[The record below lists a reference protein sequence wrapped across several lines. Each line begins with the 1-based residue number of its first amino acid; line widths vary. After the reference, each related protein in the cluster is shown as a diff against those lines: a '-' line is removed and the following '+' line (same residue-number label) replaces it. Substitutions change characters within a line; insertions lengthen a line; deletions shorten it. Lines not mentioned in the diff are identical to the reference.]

1 MAAAL
6 PGYKLGHPMGAG
18 AYGMVITARH
28 RKLKRDVAIKMLAS
42 ESSAESGFAA
52 EAEVL
57 ASFDHPHIV
66 KVHDYVED
74 DGIGLIVMELLT
86 GGTLSR
92 RRKDLTQQQ
101 ACAVGLAVAAALA
114 HAHAKGVLHR
124 DIKMDNVIFDGDG
137 CPKVADF
144 GISRAFT
151 GTGVSAT
158 GQAGTPMYMA
168 PEQITGGRLG
178 PATDIYALG
187 VLLYRLLSGRPPF
200 ESADSVPLVWQRTL
214 TVTPPSPPGVAETVA
229 AVVMRALAKAPADR
243 QPDAETFAHE
253 LAAAAVSAFGAD
265 WLAGTGIPVYLSD
278 DVRAVAAPHQA
289 DPPADD
295 EEAPRR
301 RGSAADLPARA
312 SWWIAAAA
320 TAVVALVVGLLLV
333 NPFDH
338 GHASG
343 GTPTQATLSASA
355 TSPPSDRTPRVGV
368 PTSATAPGGRGHYD
382 ASVRDAYLSSCLDVS
397 NNNDGY
403 CTCTLD
409 KLEATY
415 TQEQYQQLSANVQS
429 DSSQRIVREIY
440 AACRD
445 KR

>member
-28 RKLKRDVAIKMLAS
+28 RKLKRDVAIKMLAG
-42 ESSAESGFAA
+42 ESSAESGYAA

-57 ASFDHPHIV
+57 ASFDPPHIV

-74 DGIGLIVMELLT
+74 DAIGLIVMELLT

-101 ACAVGLAVAAALA
+101 ACAVGLAVAEALT

-151 GTGVSAT
+151 GTGVSAN

-214 TVTPPSPPGVAETVA
+214 TVTPPPPPGVAETVA
-229 AVVMRALAKAPADR
+229 AVVMRALAKSPADR
-243 QPDAETFAHE
+243 QPHARIFAGE

-278 DVRAVAAPHQA
+278 DVRAVAAPHRSE
-289 DPPADD
+289 PLADD
-295 EEAPRR
+295 EEARRR
-301 RGSAADLPARA
+301 RGSAPARA

-320 TAVVALVVGLLLV
+320 TAVVALVAGLLLV
-333 NPFDH
+333 NPIDH

-343 GTPTQATLSASA
+343 GTPPQATLAASA
-355 TSPPSDRTPRVGV
+355 TRPPSNRTPRAGV
-368 PTSATAPGGRGHYD
+368 LTNVTAPGRGHYD
-382 ASVRDAYLSSCLDVS
+382 PSVRDAYLSSCLDVS

-415 TQEQYQQLSANVQS
+415 TQDQYQQFSANVQS